1 MQTIQNSIPESKHFY
16 LEIIK
21 GGIFSAIAKCG
32 GGAFCNSGII
42 DLGGQTLIF
51 DTFETPIE
59 VEDLRVA
66 GNFHTRNPITRKIN
80 SHAHADH
87 WFGNQVFN
95 GNVIIISEA
104 ALQSMHTQHESAV
117 QSKSDPTE

>member
-21 GGIFSAIAKCG
+21 GGVFGAIARCE
-32 GGAFCNSGII
+32 GGAFSNAGII

-51 DTFETPIE
+51 DTFETPIA

-66 GNFHTRNPITRKIN
+66 GNWVTSNPITWIVN
-80 SHAHADH
+80 IHAQSDH

-117 QSKSDPTE
+117 QNKSDPTE